1 MRQPP
6 EHFGEQELDLIYVAK
21 KLDEALRLEQV
32 LDAAE
37 LDYLVEPD
45 KYKGGVIFPSERI
58 GAFFY
63 VPPDHAVTA
72 RATLASAG
80 YRAYDVEN
88 P

>member
-6 EHFGEQELDLIYVAK
+6 EHFGEQDLDLVYVAK
-21 KLDEALRLEQV
+21 KLDEALKIEELFTG
-32 LDAAE
+32 AE

-45 KYKGGVIFPSERI
+45 RYKGGLIFPSERI

-63 VPPDHAVTA
+63 VVPEQTESA
-72 RATLASAG
+72 RATLKGAG
-80 YRAYDVEN
+80 YKAYDVEN

>member
-6 EHFGEQELDLIYVAK
+6 EFFGEQDLDLIYIAK
-21 KLDEALRLEQV
+21 KLDDAKRLEVV
-32 LDAAE
+32 LDDAG

-45 KYKGGVIFPSERI
+45 KYKGGLIFPSERI

-63 VPPDHAVTA
+63 VTPEERKKAHAA
-72 RATLASAG
+72 LSGAK
-80 YRAYDVEN
+80 YRPYDAEN

>member
-6 EHFGEQELDLIYVAK
+6 EFFGEQDLDLIYVAK
-21 KLDEALRLEQV
+21 KLDDALRLETV
-32 LDAAE
+32 LDDAGF
-37 LDYLVEPD
+37 DYLVEPD

-63 VPPDHAVTA
+63 VAPDRSDSA
-72 RATLASAG
+72 RATLAASG
-80 YRAYDVEN
+80 YKAYDGEN